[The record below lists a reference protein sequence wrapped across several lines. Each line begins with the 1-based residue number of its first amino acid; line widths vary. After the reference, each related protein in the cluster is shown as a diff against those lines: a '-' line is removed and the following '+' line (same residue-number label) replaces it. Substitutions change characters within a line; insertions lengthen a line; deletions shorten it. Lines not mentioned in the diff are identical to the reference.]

1 MKKNLVA
8 MAVLLTALNGC
19 SKQEPVE
26 LNLDGLKN
34 MTYVGVV
41 EQDPVT
47 LKDGVW
53 EGEPAVAGGASRPS
67 VRFVRDFQVMGDLDG
82 DGIEEAAILLA
93 AGSGG
98 TGENIYLAVVGL
110 EEGALKNLGT
120 VLVGDRAQVRKAGI
134 GEGRVFLD
142 LLRAGPEDALCCPGE
157 LVMQAWRFE
166 GGVLTPTGA
175 ASAPRR
181 LNFEAIADSEWVLRW
196 WSIEEEMPA
205 DPVVTLTYSPGR
217 LGGSSGCN
225 NWFTAPEVGDKPGE
239 FTVGPVG
246 GTKMMCPDDVMA
258 VEQRFLTQ
266 LSGAKKFGF
275 LAGQLAVTYETDGA
289 SGVMLFSGR
298 KAE

>member
-1 MKKNLVA
+1 MIRILVA

-34 MTYVGVV
+34 MTYTGVV

-47 LKDGVW
+47 LKDGAW
-53 EGEPAVAGGASRPS
+53 EGEPAVAGGASRPN
-67 VRFVRDFQVMGDLDG
+67 VRFVRDFHVMGDLDG
-82 DGIEEAAILLA
+82 DGVEEAAVLLA

-110 EEGALKNLGT
+110 EDGELNNLGT

-142 LLRAGPEDALCCPGE
+142 LLRAGPEDPLCCPGE
-157 LVMQAWRFE
+157 LAMLAWRLE
-166 GGVLTPTGA
+166 GGALTPISA

-196 WSIEEEMPA
+196 WNFEEETP
-205 DPVVTLTYSPGR
+205 DEPVMTLTYSPGR

-225 NWFTAPEVGDKPGE
+225 NWFTGPEVGDKPGE

-258 VEQRFLTQ
+258 AERRFLTQ
-266 LSGAKKFGF
+266 LSGAKRFGF
-275 LAGQLAVTYETDGA
+275 LAGQLAVTYETEGA

-298 KAE
+298 KPE